1 MKTNDY
7 STLNAILTKSMIV
20 ILPFVLL
27 LSSVSYAQVKTEETI
42 CCNKEKN
49 DAFLKFMPA
58 RPSASRV
65 HEADRYEELTK
76 RIDKLDTGNCVYA
89 YHLHKA
95 QAWLN
100 FSRDLYH
107 EGDGAAAVYAAYDEA
122 EKLIKSL
129 EEGKTPTN
137 DTVMIQYAAKLR
149 PDLWA
154 IADNRKSSVATL
166 SNAAREVAYC
176 EVYLVR
182 AGHAQ
187 TNLGGNA
194 RVDPLLAMAQDI
206 CVAIKDKPPC
216 TATASPGLSVELV
229 ASIPAVVQDAKPQN
243 KAASTVATFTLSADA
258 LFDVNKS
265 TVKEQV
271 KAKIDA
277 MLISLQSANYSKI
290 MVVGHTDSDGSD
302 TYNQSLSV
310 RRALAVKSYFVAKG
324 VNTSLIETGGMGE
337 KQPIA
342 SNRTAQGKALNRRV
356 EIEVVNVRK

>member
-7 STLNAILTKSMIV
+7 STVNATLTKLMLV
-20 ILPFVLL
+20 ILPLVLL
-27 LSSVSYAQVKTEETI
+27 LSSASYAQVKTEETI

-49 DAFLKFMPA
+49 DAFLKFMPS
-58 RPSASRV
+58 RPSSSRV
-65 HEADRYEELTK
+65 HEADRYVELTK
-76 RIDKLDTGNCVYA
+76 RIDKLDTGNCVNA

-129 EEGKTPTN
+129 EEGKTPPN
-137 DTVMIQYAAKLR
+137 DTVMIQFAAKLR

-154 IADNRKSSVATL
+154 IADSRKSSVASL

-206 CVAIKDKPPC
+206 CVAINDKPPC
-216 TATASPGLSVELV
+216 TATVSPALSVELV
-229 ASIPAVVQDAKPQN
+229 ASIPAVVQDAKPQH
-243 KAASTVATFTLSADA
+243 KAAATFTLSADA

-265 TVKEQV
+265 TVKEQG

-290 MVVGHTDSDGSD
+290 VVVGHTDSDGSD
-302 TYNQSLSV
+302 TFNQSLSV
-310 RRALAVKSYFVAKG
+310 RRALAVKSYLVAKG

-342 SNRTAQGKALNRRV
+342 SNTTAQGKALNRRV